1 MDNTTMT
8 ARKNKKKAFT
18 LVEILVVIAVI
29 GILFTVFIPKI
40 DFASDKAK
48 ETGVKSDLRSYILS
62 AEQVMREH
70 SGLGFVGSSSQLKDV
85 VAQLNLYLDDTMDFT
100 DAGKSDMDDPW
111 NQPYEVHVAATAGTN
126 NGKIL
131 FETGGKNQAIDGI
144 NDYAAL
150 VTYKDGV
157 IRSATAGFSSNIGA
171 ILESSSGSEIDI
183 TNEGATTGTA
193 ANSKLTTSD
202 DSGLVVEE

>member
-1 MDNTTMT
+1 MNTT
-8 ARKNKKKAFT
+8 AVKKNNKKKAFT

-40 DFASDKAK
+40 DFANDKAK

-70 SGLGFVGSSSQLKDV
+70 SGLGFVTDGNETAEV
-85 VAQLNLYLDDTMDFT
+85 TGQLNLYLDDTMDFDSAT
-100 DAGKSDMDDPW
+100 ALSAMDDPW
-111 NQPYEVHVAATAGTN
+111 NESYKVTVSAEAGKN

-131 FETGGKNQAIDGI
+131 FETGGKNQTIDGK

-150 VTYKDGV
+150 VTFTDGV
-157 IRSATAGFSSNIGA
+157 IESATAGFSSNIGA
-171 ILESSSGSEIDI
+171 IMNGSSEVEV
-183 TNEGATTGTA
+183 TAGTA
-193 ANSKLTTSD
+193 AANTLIASLTA
-202 DSGLVVEE
+202 EN